1 MESIISFLIR
11 EIFIF
16 PILFIMIT
24 GVLVVPF
31 VTPVACAGWLVGSL
45 LGKVPIFKT
54 PVTFLLALYGVGLTV
69 GIWFMNP
76 GIALIEAVANSPV
89 AALGIPG
96 LAPINTDAPRPFCNL
111 EFSRSLGPE
120 LDQRARSCRQGS
132 APLTIAFV
140 DSEFTCWILYA

>member
-54 PVTFLLALYGVGLTV
+54 PVTFLLALYGVALTV

-96 LAPINTDAPRPFCNL
+96 LVMALSLL
-111 EFSRSLGPE
+111 E
-120 LDQRARSCRQGS
+120 QRRISPSVFWKRTGRVSSVLAGLALYWMALAATMS
-132 APLTIAFV
+132 AAV
-140 DSEFTCWILYA
+140 

>member
-96 LAPINTDAPRPFCNL
+96 LVMALSLL
-111 EFSRSLGPE
+111 E
-120 LDQRARSCRQGS
+120 QRRISPTVFWKRTGQVSSVLAGLALYWMALAATMS
-132 APLTIAFV
+132 AAV
-140 DSEFTCWILYA
+140 